1 MSNLLQRI
9 LTGII
14 AGTAAIAAI
23 VYSPYGLMLFCA
35 LVALLGLYEFVRLEI
50 SERQYYVSLLV
61 LAGLIWGAYLLIHLT
76 GHTEEKELMM
86 WQALPLILPLISI
99 VVLFN
104 PKETNPLKT
113 IGVMATGLL
122 YCFLPFLLL
131 FDLSFTEG
139 MAYDYRIPLGIL
151 ILTWG
156 LDVGAYFIGKAI
168 GKRPLYPRI
177 SPKKTWEGS
186 VGGALVCILLAVFFD
201 YYEFANEGLTFSW
214 IVVGIIISVFSQI
227 GDLVESMY
235 KRSVS
240 LKDSGSI
247 LPGHGGILDR
257 FDGTY
262 ISIPFIYFYFSLVS

>member
-1 MSNLLQRI
+1 M
-9 LTGII
+9 
-14 AGTAAIAAI
+14 
-23 VYSPYGLMLFCA
+23 
-35 LVALLGLYEFVRLEI
+35 
-50 SERQYYVSLLV
+50 
-61 LAGLIWGAYLLIHLT
+61 
-76 GHTEEKELMM
+76 
-86 WQALPLILPLISI
+86 
-99 VVLFN
+99 
-104 PKETNPLKT
+104 
-113 IGVMATGLL
+113 
-122 YCFLPFLLL
+122 PFLLL